1 MQKQTFVSVRK
12 KQSSIGSNLPFHR
25 SLELLPKHG
34 AQTKKHVQVLIASF
48 FLTAIQRTTP
58 TRFQRSRGKMNCGV
72 SGWIFFGPGGWK
84 VKGDNFPSNLCVP
97 GTKKTECL
105 LKEWDWWNEVNE
117 FVLFVWWKNG
127 WTEPESNLSDPLIP
141 VFTVSPHI
149 YISSRGILYSLAC
162 TGIAS
167 TKTTQ
172 VLLQNCA
179 FWPRGMFI
187 LSSSTY
193 FVFLINHRVW

>member
-1 MQKQTFVSVRK
+1 MRK
-12 KQSSIGSNLPFHR
+12 KQSSIESIEADW

-34 AQTKKHVQVLIASF
+34 AQTKKHVQVPIASF
-48 FLTAIQRTTP
+48 FLSHWAIQTSTTFP
-58 TRFQRSRGKMNCGV
+58 NKKNPWSFWWLLTGFDFFQ
-72 SGWIFFGPGGWK
+72 GGWK
-84 VKGDNFPSNLCVP
+84 VKGDNFPSNLCSRHQ
-97 GTKKTECL
+97 KKECL
-105 LKEWDWWNEVNE
+105 LKEWEWWNEVNE

-149 YISSRGILYSLAC
+149 YISSRGIRYALAC

-172 VLLQNCA
+172 VLLQNYA
-179 FWPRGMFI
+179 FRPRGMFI

-193 FVFLINHRVW
+193 FVLLINHRFC